1 MNTCQHCRYWRRN
14 HESEWG
20 GDSTLFG
27 DCVCSK
33 LAYGGA
39 GRGQVWYR
47 ITTENPDTTQE
58 IPDKQATDMLL
69 YEDYS
74 SYMAGIQT
82 GQDFGCIHWKAKGA
96 GQLT

>member
-1 MNTCQHCRYWRRN
+1 MNTCQHCRHWRRN

-20 GDSTLFG
+20 GESVLFG
-27 DCVCSK
+27 DCVCPK

-39 GRGQVWYR
+39 GGGQVRYR

-82 GQDFGCIHWKAKGA
+82 GQDFGCIHWKAKDA